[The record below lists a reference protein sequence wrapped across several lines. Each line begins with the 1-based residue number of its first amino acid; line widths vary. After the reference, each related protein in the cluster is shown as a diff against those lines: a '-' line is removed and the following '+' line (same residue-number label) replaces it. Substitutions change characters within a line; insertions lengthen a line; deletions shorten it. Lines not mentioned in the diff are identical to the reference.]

1 MPSNYQAAMVF
12 GQLMRIKELLS
23 IKRNIFEQY
32 KKYLSILDVKFNIDN
47 SKLKNGLWAS
57 VVVFDKKYKINIF
70 TIKYLSKKRIFPREF
85 FRPLSSQPAYKN
97 FSSKK

>member
-1 MPSNYQAAMVF
+1 MAKHLRDLGRSKKKYIAETLSLKFMPSNYQAAMVF

-57 VVVFDKKYKINIF
+57 VVVFDKKYKINIP
-70 TIKYLSKKRIFPREF
+70 YLLNI
-85 FRPLSSQPAYKN
+85 
-97 FSSKK
+97 